1 MKIFSLYK
9 NFLINKNLSNYINT
23 ENKYEPKVEILPEY
37 SNIESQ
43 INSKKNYIDDFYQ
56 LFPYFNDYSLEQNSA
71 FIFFKNG
78 FKKLFFGPEGLVTR
92 KSISLKKYYKSVI
105 PKEINFKEKLYI
117 GSMELFDNLGNN
129 SSYNERLKHN
139 QKRRI
144 LMNGNFDMTNPNLF
158 KMRKNY
164 KNYTKYMKKYKNLL
178 LEKDIKNKNLDENT
192 ISENDSIKN
201 KRSNKLHKTHNL
213 FLDYKSNIIQNNTF
227 KNSLF
232 KSPKHIK
239 QHTNRYPKYLNNTEN
254 NSDIINNNKNSQNN
268 FFNSPNLKP
277 ISKEKKNLFLK
288 TFSNSKENNKLISNY
303 KNEITKTENNEKKAI
318 EAYGTKSIKFSE
330 YFKQKK
336 NFQKYIDSYNK
347 TLKGKIFSSNN
358 SNNKIRDSL
367 NNFIINN
374 EKYVKRK
381 SNFFQKKIEEPYNEF
396 KEDSRNEEKFNKF
409 AKNVDFSKKISLS
422 LKSNINDNINSMNM
436 ASFKIRLGNNIPIRE
451 YIKKMKKKK
460 EKEKEQKILKSVK
473 FQFKK
478 NSKIIHNLTISLD
491 GIKRKYNY

>member
-9 NFLINKNLSNYINT
+9 NFLINKNHSNYINT
-23 ENKYEPKVEILPEY
+23 ENKYEPKEEILPEY

-43 INSKKNYIDDFYQ
+43 INSKQNYIDEFYQ
-56 LFPYFNDYSLEQNSA
+56 LFPHFNDYSLEQKSA

-78 FKKLFFGPEGLVTR
+78 FKKLFFGPEGLVTG
-92 KSISLKKYYKSVI
+92 KSILFKKYYKSV
-105 PKEINFKEKLYI
+105 KQKKINFKEKLYI
-117 GSMELFDNLGNN
+117 GSMEFFDNLGNN

-178 LEKDIKNKNLDENT
+178 LEKDIKNKNLDENN

-254 NSDIINNNKNSQNN
+254 NSDIINNNKKSQNN

-277 ISKEKKNLFLK
+277 ISKEKKKF
-288 TFSNSKENNKLISNY
+288 IS
-303 KNEITKTENNEKKAI
+303 
-318 EAYGTKSIKFSE
+318 
-330 YFKQKK
+330 
-336 NFQKYIDSYNK
+336 
-347 TLKGKIFSSNN
+347 
-358 SNNKIRDSL
+358 
-367 NNFIINN
+367 
-374 EKYVKRK
+374 
-381 SNFFQKKIEEPYNEF
+381 
-396 KEDSRNEEKFNKF
+396 
-409 AKNVDFSKKISLS
+409 
-422 LKSNINDNINSMNM
+422 
-436 ASFKIRLGNNIPIRE
+436 
-451 YIKKMKKKK
+451 
-460 EKEKEQKILKSVK
+460 
-473 FQFKK
+473 
-478 NSKIIHNLTISLD
+478 
-491 GIKRKYNY
+491 